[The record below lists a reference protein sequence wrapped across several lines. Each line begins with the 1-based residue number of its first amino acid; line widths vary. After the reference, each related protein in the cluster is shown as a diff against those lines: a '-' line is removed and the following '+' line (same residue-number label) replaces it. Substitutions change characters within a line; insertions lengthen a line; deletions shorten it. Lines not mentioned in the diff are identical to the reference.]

1 MEPRVKRKKAG
12 WIYLLVMLSL
22 FFRGPNL
29 YADDN
34 SNFAFIGRGFSK
46 ILTAAFQVPRYLIG
60 KTLTE
65 PIGLGTIDGALQGV
79 FYAVSS
85 VLDGTLDIGRGV
97 VPYAKYAL
105 PFLFL

>member
-1 MEPRVKRKKAG
+1 MEPRVKRKKVG
-12 WIYLLVMLSL
+12 LVYFLILTFL
-22 FFRGPNL
+22 FFCNPSL

-34 SNFAFIGRGFSK
+34 SNFAYIGRGFSK

-65 PIGLGTIDGALQGV
+65 PIGLGTVDGAFQGV

-85 VLDGTLDIGRGV
+85 VLGGTLDIGRGV